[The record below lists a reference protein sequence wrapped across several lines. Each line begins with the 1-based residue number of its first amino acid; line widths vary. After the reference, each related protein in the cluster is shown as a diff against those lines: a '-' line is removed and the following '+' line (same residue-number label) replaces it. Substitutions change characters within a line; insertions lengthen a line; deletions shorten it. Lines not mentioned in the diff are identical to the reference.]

1 MKLQKTFLLLL
12 ILPLVAFSTHKYY
25 LSLTQINF
33 KSESQSIQ
41 IILNVFMDDIE
52 VALNADY
59 EIDLQLTTAK
69 ELKDND
75 VFFEKYLKKK
85 LQFKVNDRLEEYTYI
100 GKEYDGEL
108 VYFYLEIENIQKVHQ
123 IEVSNKIL
131 LKHFPKQENLIKSKV
146 GGIHKSVLLDA
157 TKDVTILKY

>member
-12 ILPLVAFSTHKYY
+12 FLPLVAFSTHKYY

>member
-75 VFFEKYLKKK
+75 VFFEKYLKK
-85 LQFKVNDRLEEYTYI
+85 NTP
-100 GKEYDGEL
+100 
-108 VYFYLEIENIQKVHQ
+108 IQS
-123 IEVSNKIL
+123 E
-131 LKHFPKQENLIKSKV
+131 
-146 GGIHKSVLLDA
+146 
-157 TKDVTILKY
+157 